1 MAYLAAPEM
10 RWDAGVL
17 AGLLIG
23 LVWVIAGAVLVVVGR
38 RRRRASTDAGAG
50 NAGIIGIFLGVVGAL
65 TWFAT
70 LLLAVVPGDP

>member
-1 MAYLAAPEM
+1 M

-23 LVWVIAGAVLVVVGR
+23 FVWVAAGGVLVAVGR
-38 RRRRASTDAGAG
+38 RRRRTSGAPGAG
-50 NAGIIGIFLGVVGAL
+50 NVAIIGVFLLVVGGL

-70 LLLAVVPGDP
+70 LLLSVVPG

>member
-1 MAYLAAPEM
+1 M

-23 LVWVIAGAVLVVVGR
+23 LVWLVVGLALVVVGR
-38 RRRRASTDAGAG
+38 RRRRVSRADGAG
-50 NAGIIGIFLGVVGAL
+50 NMAVIGIFLLVVGGL

-70 LLLAVVPGDP
+70 LLLAVVPG